1 MSYVPTRI
9 LQINVAYDIYTIY
22 NIISNS
28 LTFVRILLEFDVF
41 SICFVYYRIYV
52 LVINYIFL

>member
-9 LQINVAYDIYTIY
+9 LQINVAYYIYTIY

-41 SICFVYYRIYV
+41 YICFVYYRIYE
-52 LVINYIFL
+52 LVINCIFL